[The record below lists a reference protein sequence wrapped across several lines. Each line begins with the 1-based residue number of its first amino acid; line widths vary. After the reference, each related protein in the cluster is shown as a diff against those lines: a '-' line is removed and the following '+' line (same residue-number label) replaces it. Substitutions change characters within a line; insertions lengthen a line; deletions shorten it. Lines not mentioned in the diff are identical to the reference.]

1 MDTLAD
7 AKRHRNA
14 QILEAA
20 KAVIRAD
27 KKARKKAAQM
37 QLAQPMPTRRQ
48 RENMNAPMQTT
59 SKQGAL
65 VVYTDGACEPNP
77 GRGGWGFVVYQGGV
91 EVHTGYGGEFNTT
104 NNRMEFAGILNALKW
119 LDGKTATIHT
129 DSQYCLNALTLWHT
143 KWAANGWRKGAKKTA
158 EPVKNA
164 ELIRACLAVKQS
176 GHTLQWCK
184 GHAGIAGNERADRL
198 AALGRSIVQAPTKAR
213 ILEHVPTSA
222 HDRPILTLPKK
233 ADRDDCGCDAPP
245 WEDCTDGMTDG
256 DREALR
262 AGSDQISMWQQN

>member
-1 MDTLAD
+1 MDDLSNAMQLRSAQISEARLI
-7 AKRHRNA
+7 AKR
-14 QILEAA
+14 AA
-20 KAVIRAD
+20 MTAYRQT
-27 KKARKKAAQM
+27 RRAQM
-37 QLAQPMPTRRQ
+37 AQT
-48 RENMNAPMQTT
+48 AI
-59 SKQGAL
+59 KQSFTVADPGSSAAYAQGTL
-65 VVYTDGACEPNP
+65 SVYTDGACEPNP

-213 ILEHVPTSA
+213 ILEHVPRSA